1 MIKRLTSA
9 MLSSIGVRI
18 KSWKCVVKVFT
29 LLTKL
34 SPLKRLYFAYVAKY
48 FWQIVLAMILMA
60 IVALA
65 TSSVAYLVGPI
76 INKVFSQNSQTMLA
90 AVSFGLI
97 GIYIVKTIATY
108 FQQVILRS
116 LCECIITDIRVDV
129 FGKVIHMPIKAIE
142 NTQNGKIITIFLN
155 DIQQIGESV
164 RELFVTSIR
173 DVLTVACLVCV
184 VFYNDWFLACVAVV
198 IYPLVFVPMIKI
210 HKAAKKV
217 FLQEQNYLQQLSARI
232 VDAINGI
239 KTIKSYNTEFI
250 EKRRMKKLLMSLI
263 RVSLSY
269 ARKATIAE
277 PAVELACGVSIALV
291 VFVGGCRIIYGHS
304 DVGHFFSF
312 FAALLMALRPA
323 RSLAN
328 LGVKLNACSACL
340 ERVFSFT
347 DNLSEEDLKT
357 GSTPDMTNATIAFK
371 NVNFNY
377 KICPA
382 VVENEDIELQSR
394 TLQNINFEI
403 KPHTKVAFV
412 GFSGSGKSTIVN
424 LLMRL
429 YELNSGTITID
440 GQDIKNISLAWLR
453 NNIAY
458 IGQDNFLFDDTI
470 RNNIIYGTNGNTF
483 SDERFQQAV
492 QMAQITFVKDL
503 ENGINENVGYNGN
516 KFSLGQRQRIAIAR
530 AIIKNAPI
538 VVFDEA
544 TSALDAS
551 TERAIRDE
559 IFNHMKDKTTIM
571 VAHRLSTIV
580 NCDAIYV
587 MEEGK
592 IVEQGTHS
600 QLLEKNGLYAKLWTS
615 LNDDKDAK

>member
-1 MIKRLTSA
+1 MGKKFFLGIVAFITNK
-9 MLSSIGVRI
+9 I
-18 KSWKCVVKVFT
+18 KS
-29 LLTKL
+29 TKFASKFL
-34 SPLKRLYFAYVAKY
+34 QVAVRLAPLKRLYLGYVAKY
-48 FWQIVLAMILMA
+48 FWQIVLAMVLMA

-76 INKVFSQNSQTMLA
+76 INKVFSQNSQIMLA
-90 AVSFGLI
+90 AVSFGLV

-116 LCECIITDIRVDV
+116 LCERIITDIRVDV
-129 FGKVIHMPIKAIE
+129 FGKVIHMPIKGIE
-142 NTQNGKIITIFLN
+142 NTQNGKIITIFLS

-173 DVLTVACLVCV
+173 DVLTVICLIGV
-184 VFYNDWFLACVAVV
+184 VFYNDWFLACVAVA

-239 KTIKSYNTEFI
+239 KTIKSYNTESI
-250 EKRRMKKLLMSLI
+250 EKRRMKKLLLSLV

-269 ARKATIAE
+269 ARKATVAE
-277 PAVELACGVSIALV
+277 PAVELACGISVAIV
-291 VFVGGCRIIYGHS
+291 VFVGGCRIIYGYS

-347 DNLSEEDLKT
+347 DNLSTEDLKT
-357 GSTPDMTNATIAFK
+357 GSTPDMTNATIAFE

-377 KICPA
+377 KVDTFPIGDRNP
-382 VVENEDIELQSR
+382 EHHFR

-412 GFSGSGKSTIVN
+412 GLSGSGKSTVVN

-429 YELNSGTITID
+429 YELNSGRITIG

-470 RNNIIYGTNGNTF
+470 KNNIVYGTNGNFF
-483 SDERFQQAV
+483 SDEKLQQAV
-492 QMAQITFVKDL
+492 QMAQINFTKDL
-503 ENGINENVGYNGN
+503 ANGINENVGYNGN
-516 KFSLGQRQRIAIAR
+516 KLSLGQRQRIAIAR
-530 AIIKNAPI
+530 AIIKDAPI

-544 TSALDAS
+544 TSALDAN

-559 IFNHMKDKTTIM
+559 IFNHMQAKTTIM

-592 IVEQGTHS
+592 IVEQGIHS
-600 QLLEKNGLYAKLWTS
+600 QLLENNGLYAKLWTS

>member
-1 MIKRLTSA
+1 MIKRLFLAIASA
-9 MLSSIGVRI
+9 IRNRV
-18 KSWKCVVKVFT
+18 KSLKFFSKILT

-34 SPLKRLYFAYVAKY
+34 LPLKRLYFGYVAKY
-48 FWQIVLAMILMA
+48 FWQIVLAITLMA

-90 AVSFGLI
+90 AVSFGLV
-97 GIYIVKTIATY
+97 GIYIIKTIATY

-116 LCECIITDIRVDV
+116 LCERIITDIRVDV
-129 FGKVIHMPIKAIE
+129 FGKVIHMPIKDIE

-184 VFYNDWFLACVAVV
+184 VFYNDWLLACVAVI

-250 EKRRMKKLLMSLI
+250 EKRRMKKLLLSLV

-269 ARKATIAE
+269 ARKATIAA
-277 PAVELACGVSIALV
+277 PAVELACGISVALV
-291 VFVGGCRIIYGHS
+291 VFVGGCRIIYGYS

-323 RSLAN
+323 QSLAN

-347 DNLSEEDLKT
+347 DNLCEEDLKN
-357 GSTPDMTNATIAFK
+357 GFTPDMTNATIAFK

-377 KICPA
+377 KIHSSA
-382 VVENEDIELQSR
+382 VENEDQELQSR
-394 TLQNINFEI
+394 TLHNINFEI
-403 KPHTKVAFV
+403 KPHSKVAFV
-412 GFSGSGKSTIVN
+412 GLSGSGKSTIVN

-429 YELNSGTITID
+429 YELNSGTITIG

-470 RNNIIYGTNGNTF
+470 RNNIVYGTNGNTF
-483 SDERFQQAV
+483 SDETFQQAV
-492 QMAQITFVKDL
+492 HMAQINFVKDL

-544 TSALDAS
+544 TSALDAN

-559 IFNHMKDKTTIM
+559 IFNNMKDKTTIM

-600 QLLEKNGLYAKLWTS
+600 QLLKKNGLYAKLWMS
-615 LNDDKDAK
+615 LNDDKGAK